1 MREIRD
7 LTAEELSA
15 WWKHAAVL
23 IMAFG
28 FAVLLLRSV

>member
-1 MREIRD
+1 MRETRD
-7 LTAEELSA
+7 LTAEELSP

-28 FAVLLLRSV
+28 FAVLLLKSA

>member
-1 MREIRD
+1 MRDVRD
-7 LTAEELSA
+7 LTAEELSP

-28 FAVLLLRSV
+28 FAVLLLKSV

>member
-7 LTAEELSA
+7 LTAEELSS

-23 IMAFG
+23 IIAFG